1 MGEFKQTI
9 KIFGVLFG
17 VLVFGVLLGVTLV
30 NVGYVPV
37 NPDRSVGVAA
47 QEQRQIIA
55 VQLTVDYGNGDTQ
68 MFLAQEL
75 RSGDSVLT
83 LLEKSGVALEK
94 RNFPGVGV
102 FIEAIN
108 GVHNTG
114 NYYWQFWVNGE
125 YATVGASQYALQH
138 GDQVLWKRTNELPR
152 R

>member
-17 VLVFGVLLGVTLV
+17 VLVFGVLLGVSLADI
-30 NVGYVPV
+30 GYVPV
-37 NPDRSVGVAA
+37 GQSNLASASKA
-47 QEQRQIIA
+47 IEQTEI
-55 VQLTVDYGNGDTQ
+55 TVDLSIDYGNGDIQT
-68 MFLAQEL
+68 FPSQEL

-125 YATVGASQYALQH
+125 YATVGASQYALRN
-138 GDQVLWKRTNELPR
+138 GDEVLWKRTNELPR